1 MRKEEIKELFKDALR
16 EIMSIAVGKATSSL
30 TEFLGKLTVLEITS
44 ISLIKVEKISKLV
57 PDPEEILSVLTFK
70 LRGDIG
76 GYLLLI
82 AKTEEMKKLA
92 KHAITKYLGEK
103 KYDEEFE
110 ESAIREIGNIF
121 CSSFCTA
128 IGEFMGFMVRSE
140 PGEYSVDMAGAVLNS
155 LAPIF
160 EQMEI
165 LYAIRTKV
173 KVEGEKISMEV
184 LYLPDSDALKKI
196 SKVVRG
202 VNQ

>member
-1 MRKEEIKELFKDALR
+1 MKKEGIKELFKDALR
-16 EIMSIAVGKATSSL
+16 EIMSIAVGKATNSL
-30 TEFLGKLTVLEITS
+30 TDFLGKLTVLEISS
-44 ISLIKVEKISKLV
+44 ISLIKVEKLPKLV
-57 PDPEEILSVLTFK
+57 SNPEEVLSVLTFR

-82 AKTEEMKKLA
+82 SKTDEMKKLA
-92 KHAITKYLGEK
+92 KYAITKYLGERD
-103 KYDEEFE
+103 YDEEFE

-184 LYLPDSDALKKI
+184 LYLPDRNALRKI
-196 SKVVRG
+196 ARVIRG
-202 VNQ
+202 VNR